1 MSELPPNILGGK
13 RMGAD
18 PTGAIA
24 PAEGRRLAGA
34 DGAVAY
40 TVADFGDADPESLA
54 ESVLRG
60 LPDLGMI
67 VFDHDLCILRLGGED
82 ELRDAWVPGAR
93 VGQNALDVLP
103 QGASVRVARQL
114 VAALR
119 GRAGTF
125 ESACAD
131 GRRFTVSVVPIRSAG
146 GDVIAGAAVA
156 RAANPSGPAPRPAAE
171 VPARGVGIVPR
182 RALLLRLA
190 EASHARVLLL
200 TAPAGCG
207 KTTVIA
213 QWAEADGRLFAWVRV
228 TERDRDPEVLRAS
241 VRSVLAGC
249 EPPFVLV
256 LDDAHHLASGPACEA
271 VATLVDD
278 LPDGAQIV
286 IASRTELPLALGR
299 LLAGNDLVRLGPR
312 HLALSA
318 AETASVLAANGVEI
332 PAEDAEALNRRTDG
346 WPVGVAL
353 AARALADEPRAA
365 PDVAQPGGLDRIL
378 SDYLS
383 DELLDPLPPRTL
395 DFLLRTSVLERMSGS
410 LCDAVLGES
419 GSGETLAALERSNML
434 IVPLDQSGEWYRLSP
449 VLRDVLRSRLRR
461 GEPGAEAEIHARASR
476 WWEALGDIEAAVHHA
491 RLAGDI
497 PRAAELVGRILP
509 TYQLSGRAGLIAR
522 LLGEFSD
529 DELRRSPLLSVA
541 MAWACLTTGPAEAC
555 HHWSAVA
562 EGAAA
567 QPLPA
572 IGGSDADEGAGPAFA
587 LLRAAVAAHGIAA
600 MGADAVLAASVTPPG
615 SPWTALCRY
624 YAGVAAEL
632 TGDRDDARSCLDDGL
647 RLASIAAPALRA
659 SILAQLQLIAQNEG
673 DGEGA
678 RTLAED
684 ADAVLHEHGIEG
696 HPDTAIVD
704 AVWAL
709 MLAKDGHETQARD
722 RARRA
727 VQKLDERAPAAWSE
741 AQVRIVLAHARLC
754 LGDGPGARALEARA
768 RRAVST
774 GAADAASLK
783 EQLDSLRLTLDAFP
797 ATTIPGAGH
806 LTAAELRVLRHL
818 PTHLSFREIGERLY
832 LSRHTVK
839 TEAISTYRK
848 LGVNSRAEA
857 VSQARDLGIL

>member
-1 MSELPPNILGGK
+1 
-13 RMGAD
+13 MGAD
-18 PTGAIA
+18 PAGAIA

-34 DGAVAY
+34 VGASAHAV
-40 TVADFGDADPESLA
+40 VELGDTDPESLA

-67 VFDHDLCILRLGGED
+67 VFDHDLRIVRLGGEE
-82 ELRDAWVPGAR
+82 ELRDAWVPGAA
-93 VGQNALDVLP
+93 VGVNALDVLP
-103 QGASVRVARQL
+103 QGASARVARQL

-119 GRAGTF
+119 GRAGTC
-125 ESACAD
+125 ESTSAD
-131 GRRFTVSVVPIRSAG
+131 GRRGFSVSVVPIRSAE

-156 RAANPSGPAPRPAAE
+156 RAVNRSGRAPRPGAE
-171 VPARGVGIVPR
+171 MPARGPGIVPR

-190 EASHARVLLL
+190 DASHARVLLL

-213 QWAEADGRLFAWVRV
+213 QWAEADGRPFAWVRA
-228 TERDRDPEVLRAS
+228 TERDRDPAVLRAS
-241 VRSVLAGC
+241 IRSALAGC
-249 EPPFVLV
+249 DPPYVLV
-256 LDDAHHLASGPACEA
+256 LDDAQHLASGPACA
-271 VATLVDD
+271 VIATVVDD
-278 LPDGAQIV
+278 LPDGAQLV

-318 AETASVLAANGVEI
+318 AETASLLAANGVGI
-332 PAEDAEALNRRTDG
+332 PAEDAEALNRHTDG

-353 AARALADEPRAA
+353 AARAFADGALAA

-383 DELLDPLPPRTL
+383 DELLDPLLPPTL

-410 LCDAVLGES
+410 LCDAALEES

-434 IVPLDQSGEWYRLSP
+434 IVPLDQGGEWYRLSP
-449 VLRDVLRSRLRR
+449 ALRDLLRSRLRR
-461 GEPGAEAEIHARASR
+461 GEPGAEAEIHARASH
-476 WWEALGDIEAAVHHA
+476 WWEARGDVEAAVHHA

-497 PRAAELVGRILP
+497 ARAAELVGRILP
-509 TYQLSGRAGLIAR
+509 AYQLSGRTGLIAR

-529 DELRRSPLLSVA
+529 DELCSSALLSTA

-567 QPLPA
+567 LPA
-572 IGGSDADEGAGPAFA
+572 SGGVAEGAGPAFA
-587 LLRAAVAAHGIAA
+587 LLRAAVAAHGTAA
-600 MGADAVLAASVTPPG
+600 MGTDAVLAASVTPPG
-615 SPWTALCRY
+615 SPWMALCRY
-624 YAGVAAEL
+624 YEGVAAEL
-632 TGDRDDARSCLDDGL
+632 TGDRDHARSCLDDGL

-659 SILAQLQLIAQNEG
+659 SILAQLQLIARDEN
-673 DGEGA
+673 DGEQA
-678 RTLAED
+678 RRLAED
-684 ADAVLHEHGIEG
+684 ADAMLHEHGIEG

-709 MLAKDGHETQARD
+709 MLAKDGHEAHARD
-722 RARRA
+722 RVRRA
-727 VQKLDERAPAAWSE
+727 VQKLDARASAPWSE
-741 AQVRIVLAHARLC
+741 AQVRIALAHARLC
-754 LGDGPGARALEARA
+754 LGDGPGARALEAQA
-768 RRAVST
+768 RRAVET
-774 GAADAASLK
+774 GADDAVCLK
-783 EQLDSLRLTLDAFP
+783 EQLESLRLTLDAFP

-857 VSQARDLGIL
+857 VSQARELGIL